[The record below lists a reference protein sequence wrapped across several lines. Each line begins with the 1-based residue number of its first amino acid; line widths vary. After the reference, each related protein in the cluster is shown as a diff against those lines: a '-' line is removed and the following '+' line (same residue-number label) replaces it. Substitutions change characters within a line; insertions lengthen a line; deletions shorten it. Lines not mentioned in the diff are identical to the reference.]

1 MAGFLLFRLAMS
13 SGRILVVEDDEAIR
27 AALIRC
33 LGEHGRLEVE
43 GARDGVEALHHIL
56 TRRFDIVI
64 LDMMMPKMSGGDFLD
79 SLKAMLSDP
88 SLNFQGDP
96 PAIVVVTAAPA
107 DDLPSDVIAQRFPDL
122 VHAVFRK
129 PVDFGALLEAVRRE
143 LA

>member
-1 MAGFLLFRLAMS
+1 MPSA
-13 SGRILVVEDDEAIR
+13 RILVVEDDEAIR
-27 AALIRC
+27 TALIRC

-43 GARDGVEALHHIL
+43 GARDGVDALHHIL

-96 PAIVVVTAAPA
+96 PVVVVVTAATPE
-107 DDLPSDVIAQRFPDL
+107 DLPSATIQQRFPDL
-122 VHAVFRK
+122 IHSVFRK
-129 PVDFGALLEAVRRE
+129 PVDFAALLEAVRRE